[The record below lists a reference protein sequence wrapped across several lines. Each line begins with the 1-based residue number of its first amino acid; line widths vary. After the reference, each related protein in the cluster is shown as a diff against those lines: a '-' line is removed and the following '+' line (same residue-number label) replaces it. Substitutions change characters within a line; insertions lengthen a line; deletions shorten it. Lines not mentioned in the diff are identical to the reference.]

1 LPRSLDA
8 LHALVLKRVRKIDWR
23 DALRRHSVR
32 IAVKRLRYACDFFA
46 PCFPHQ
52 AVSPLLHSLS
62 ALQDTLG
69 ELNDIAVGRRLLD
82 QLARNDAALA
92 LRQAAARVRA
102 ALAVRERELIAS
114 LENDWPAFER
124 KRPYWRL
131 PRAPRARR

>member
-1 LPRSLDA
+1 
-8 LHALVLKRVRKIDWR
+8 
-23 DALRRHSVR
+23 VR

-52 AVSPLLHSLS
+52 AVSPLLHALS

-69 ELNDIAVGRRLLD
+69 ELNDIAVGRPLLD
-82 QLARNDAALA
+82 QVAPKVAPPA
-92 LRQAAARVRA
+92 LRQAAGRVRA
-102 ALAVRERELIAS
+102 GLAARERELIAS
-114 LENDWPAFER
+114 LANDWPAFER